1 VQMCDSHGSP
11 LPLDGQLCWSLQLP
25 ILLQFLVVALAWL
38 SIRLLHGCT
47 SHTSTHAHGGYF
59 ECPSELWAA
68 NSRSWFCLFPLWF
81 VIPCRSYPGS
91 TQASERTGL
100 LFTFI
105 ISVAIFLA
113 LSCLMGW
120 HVYLVFTAQVREV
133 APKDS
138 TRVSRPAEC
147 SRLLCSPLQ
156 TTIEFYNNQRERQV
170 QRAKGAVIRVRAYVR
185 ALTMHSFIHAACAQ
199 VDSG

>member
-1 VQMCDSHGSP
+1 MCDSHGSP

-47 SHTSTHAHGGYF
+47 SHTSTHAYGGYF

-81 VIPCRSYPGS
+81 VIPCRGYPGS

-120 HVYLVFTAQVREV
+120 HVYLVLTAQVRLR
-133 APKDS
+133 PKTPLEFLGQQS
-138 TRVSRPAEC
+138 VHVFCVHRCRPPSSFTTTNESARC
-147 SRLLCSPLQ
+147 S
-156 TTIEFYNNQRERQV
+156 
-170 QRAKGAVIRVRAYVR
+170 VRKVR
-185 ALTMHSFIHAACAQ
+185 
-199 VDSG
+199 